1 MNKEKDFKN
10 WAMGISVIRSVNG
23 NFNADISRM
32 PRTLPDKTGTIYAT
46 DKALKYCIR
55 NYLVNAKGEKIFM
68 WRRTD
73 PKDKEMKPLSIN
85 ENYGQLGFGKVE
97 KTTPRSEILENL
109 LKCID
114 VRLFGCTYADQVNKR
129 NVSVHGT
136 AQISYGVNALQENSI
151 YGNQILSPFRNPSE
165 KSAEDTQ
172 ATMGDES
179 KAIDVCYVYDYNIN
193 PNNIGPENS
202 QRLTEDDV
210 EMFKEALRRG
220 VNSVNTTTKIGS
232 ETLLV
237 AYIELSK
244 PKMLQNLKKL
254 IDITKDKNGNLSINI
269 TNMAKYLKKF
279 DGDVVKSQIFYEKEK
294 TNIVN
299 EDKWSKLEE
308 IDLFDEKK

>member
-1 MNKEKDFKN
+1 MNKEKDFKT
-10 WAMGISVIRSVNG
+10 WAAGISVVRSING

-55 NYLVNAKGEKIFM
+55 NYLVNTKDEKVFM

-85 ENYGQLGFGKVE
+85 ENYGQLLGEVK
-97 KTTPRSEILENL
+97 KTTARSEILENL

-114 VRLFGCTYADQVNKR
+114 VRLFGCTYADKVNER

-151 YGNQILSPFRNPSE
+151 YSNQILSPFRNPSE
-165 KSAEDTQ
+165 RSAENTQ

-193 PNNIGPENS
+193 PNNIGPENV

-210 EMFKEALRRG
+210 EMFKESLCRG

-237 AYIELSK
+237 AYVELSK

-254 IDITKDKNGNLSINI
+254 IEISKDDDGKLSINI
-269 TNMAKYLKKF
+269 TNMIKYLKKF
-279 DGDVVKSQIFYEKEK
+279 DGDIVKSQIFYEKEK

-299 EDKWSKLEE
+299 GEKWGKLKEL
-308 IDLFDEKK
+308 DLFAEKSD